1 MWFNRLSF
9 SYCLTLRYIYMF
21 HRRDLSS
28 ASLINN
34 FEVVHNP
41 LKAHCFRMF
50 FFLFFIFFVYVFPL
64 PATFEKCLSQFNT
77 MH

>member
-9 SYCLTLRYIYMF
+9 SYFLTLRYIYMF

-50 FFLFFIFFVYVFPL
+50 FFYYYYFFRLRISVTSHV
-64 PATFEKCLSQFNT
+64 
-77 MH
+77 